1 MGCGKSMCKS
11 AGLRKEQ
18 VHVENL
24 QRFSITDSQ
33 RECVEEEIQGPGLR
47 FCPVGWERIRGFK
60 GQ

>member
-1 MGCGKSMCKS
+1 MCKS

-33 RECVEEEIQGPGLR
+33 RECVSEDTGTRPEILPCR
-47 FCPVGWERIRGFK
+47 VGEN
-60 GQ
+60 